1 MCWEGDRCLSG
12 SIYRVRATKR
22 LNRGGAL
29 RWRETRVIPGRLPG
43 QEEPPLPFLDSQFA
57 PCKVPR
63 PHILPPVHL
72 LSVTICRRVSVP
84 VRRKVHNNLQSL
96 EMFELANGNRVLTE
110 YFKYSWLTKF
120 RFFTGCVFSC
130 EQTVRYN
137 MKVPCRGSPRA

>member
-1 MCWEGDRCLSG
+1 MREICAEVLCLSG
-12 SIYRVRATKR
+12 SIYRVRATER

-57 PCKVPR
+57 PCKAPR

-84 VRRKVHNNLQSL
+84 VRRKVHNNL
-96 EMFELANGNRVLTE
+96 RVLKCLTWQMATGCSQNTLAGRL
-110 YFKYSWLTKF
+110 YFEFW
-120 RFFTGCVFSC
+120 TGCVFSC
-130 EQTVRYN
+130 EQTVQYN
-137 MKVPCRGSPRA
+137 K